1 MLARIFHKQNHQA
14 WSVQANHIETQM
26 TFEELDLDPALLSA
40 VEQQKYHKPTPV
52 QELAIPILLER
63 KDLLAGAATG
73 TGKTAAFV
81 LPALQYLL
89 DEPQYSRHPRILILA
104 PTRELAIQ
112 IHKVV
117 KQLGTNCDFPSAII
131 TGGFKMGQQ
140 IQTLKSPC
148 DILVATP
155 GRLAKI
161 VEDDEVDLSDVEMLI
176 IDEADRMLDMGQ
188 GPTVRAL
195 IEAIPGDFQAGLFSA
210 TLSGG
215 GVEKFASEILDAPE
229 TVQIDA
235 ANQKSA
241 QVQQMVYLANDKEH
255 KQALL
260 ISLLKDASCQ
270 SAIVFCN
277 KKDRALEVTEF
288 LQSQNLSAQVL
299 HGDFIQAVR
308 LEKMQKFRSG
318 KIKIL
323 VATDVAARGLDLLN
337 ITHVIN
343 YDMPYRGDSY
353 IHRIGRTGR
362 AQQVGVAINIVERH
376 DLVNLERVEYHL
388 QQKLPIEKI
397 EGLEPNFKLKDALK
411 KAATKKK
418 PKKSKATKTKSAKK
432 AKKKR

>member
-1 MLARIFHKQNHQA
+1 
-14 WSVQANHIETQM
+14 M
-26 TFEELDLDPALLSA
+26 TFEELDLDPVLLSA
-40 VEQQKYHKPTPV
+40 IEQQKYHKPTPV
-52 QELAIPILLER
+52 QEAAIPILLER
-63 KDLLAGAATG
+63 QDILAGAATG

-89 DEPQYSRHPRILILA
+89 DEPQYSNQPRVLILA
-104 PTRELAIQ
+104 PTRELAFQ

-117 KQLGTNCDFPSAII
+117 KQLGSYCEFPSVIV
-131 TGGFKMGQQ
+131 TGGFKMSQQ
-140 IQTLKSPC
+140 TDFLSQPC

-161 VEDDEVDLSDVEMLI
+161 VEEDAVDLSHIEMLI

-210 TLSGG
+210 TLSGSG
-215 GVEKFASEILDAPE
+215 IEKFASEILDEPE
-229 TVQIDA
+229 IVQIDA
-235 ANQKSA
+235 PNQKSE
-241 QVQQMVYLANDKEH
+241 QVQQLVYLANDKAH

-260 ISLLKDASCQ
+260 TSILKDASCQ

-277 KKDRALEVTEF
+277 KKDRAIEVTDY

-308 LEKMQKFRSG
+308 MEKMQKFQNG

-323 VATDVAARGLDLLN
+323 VATDVAARGLDMLN

-343 YDMPYRGDSY
+343 YDIPFRGDIY

-362 AQQVGVAINIVERH
+362 AQQVGVAINLVERH
-376 DLVNLERVEYHL
+376 DLVNLERIEYHL
-388 QQKLPIEKI
+388 QQKLPVEKVA
-397 EGLEPNFKLKDALK
+397 GLEPNFTMKDALK
-411 KAATKKK
+411 KATTKKK
-418 PKKSKATKTKSAKK
+418 PKKTAKKKSAKK
-432 AKKKR
+432 ATKKKR